1 MAYTNPNYSLKP
13 SSDIFKAQIMQ
24 IASTIVWKNGALAK
38 GGDKTVDMYHVETFM
53 AAKKGMLNFMVIDAF
68 DEEILQQM
76 GYTGEKMVSMLINKN
91 NIPEDMRDK
100 AVELYVKKLTK
111 KDPLTGHYVNYF
123 EENNYYRMLTGLPD
137 VDDKEFVYVT
147 KYNTP
152 WPMDIPVHQMTMTQ
166 RLEIEKS
173 GYLDELIQAH
183 PKKKYLKYIGKKG
196 IDIFA
201 ARGAERFDMLYYES
215 DGGTFEHDFKDLYYQ
230 NRYAV
235 NAVYYS
241 AAFKFEENKLYENFL
256 AMSLLFMTVEQMFH
270 KYLHADITRD
280 FYDVESIR
288 YIYASYSVPFYQEI
302 PLEVHTR
309 IVKAMNILLSYH
321 GSPTVFFDLFDLFGA
336 SATDINAYYIT
347 KAHRF
352 KDGKPYFPK
361 KADGTIDNS
370 AAYDIAFSKVKLY
383 QDPALETIDP
393 SNRINY
399 WAMTN
404 NDPYWVNDKELLDK
418 LDENMFNYTESKY
431 IGIQTV
437 LDILGA
443 TYQNSYFFK
452 MIQDNREDM
461 QKIQVR
467 WAATNIYVSL
477 FDFFI
482 YLACLYC
489 KKYNFDGALSDDLA
503 FTATVLGYDFKNHV
517 IHLQNLILQDD
528 TLQDDTELINLI
540 RKMDTE
546 SLASVNETFKAIK
559 DLRKLLVERFSHTHD
574 RDEYLTY
581 RNLYDTLLTSQNIK
595 DSFTKSTGEMASSYA
610 DMLSDSAPNLYQRF
624 LEINEDT
631 IDDEIRLIIN
641 QLEEAIPSIQTLH
654 TIFNLDIN
662 SLIES
667 LLKMLKFFKSAKAEL
682 VGYKIVYVMSLRGV
696 NFFKLLDKIVH
707 ITESSSKGPTIM
719 DLTDLMECMK
729 EHWDHIN
736 DMIHLLEDERGDEHF
751 WARYE
756 DELNLMREL
765 IHLIVVVGAEPMKAN
780 VEYTDFLMSCIT
792 ESFLCS
798 LMPLS
803 DENFL
808 LHEEFLE
815 PKYHGIIKDHVKFL
829 TDELILLGENTENK
843 RILKSAYYLQD
854 LMEKILNRLEKQPM
868 NTVPLFMRDE
878 LTMISW
884 ILIGADDY
892 LSLMMKQVLEVR
904 VQATPYTE
912 RLRWR
917 DSFILKMLV
926 TLLPLSKLTVQDVLS
941 FIGQSS
947 EFIDRVRLGDDL
959 QEIQT
964 KILNGALRDILWWR
978 DKISEIL
985 EEVGIIE
992 SENIIPFDELI
1003 ARVKDKVEMKENATF
1018 SDELELISFKKNFH
1032 IPERSNF
1039 PFVDNLSASNDRTVD
1054 VHVLPYQKMIFYL
1067 NDFVPYSL
1075 DERKLPKEN
1084 CVLVDRIRLIKETK
1098 ENESETPSN

>member
-13 SSDIFKAQIMQ
+13 SSDIFKAQVLQ

-38 GGDKTVDMYHVETFM
+38 EGDKKVDMYHVETFM

-68 DEEILQQM
+68 DEEVIQEL
-76 GYTGEKMVSMLINKN
+76 GFTGEKMVSMLINKK
-91 NIPEDMRDK
+91 NIPENLRDR

-111 KDPLTGHYVNYF
+111 KDPLTGHYINYI

-137 VDDKEFVYVT
+137 IDDKEFVYVT

-173 GYLDELIQAH
+173 GYLDELIAAH

-215 DGGTFEHDFKDLYYQ
+215 DSGTFEHDFKDLYYQ

-241 AAFKFEENKLYENFL
+241 AAFKFEENALYENFL

-309 IVKAMNILLSYH
+309 ITKAMNILLSYH
-321 GSPTVFFDLFDLFGA
+321 GSPTVFFDLFELFGA
-336 SATDINAYYIT
+336 SATDINSYYIT

-352 KDGKPYFPK
+352 KDGKPIFPK
-361 KADGTIDNS
+361 KKDGTIDNS

-383 QDPALETIDP
+383 EDPALETIDP

-404 NDPYWVNDKELLDK
+404 NDPYWVNDQELLDK

-452 MIQDNREDM
+452 MIQDNRQDM

-467 WAATNIYVSL
+467 WTATNIYVSL

-489 KKYNFDGALSDDLA
+489 KKYNFDGSLSDDLA

-517 IHLQNLILQDD
+517 IHLQNLILQDE

-581 RNLYDTLLTSQNIK
+581 RNLYATLLTSENIR
-595 DSFTKSTGEMASSYA
+595 DSFTKSTGEMASSYE
-610 DMLSDSAPNLYQRF
+610 DMLADSAPNLYQR
-624 LEINEDT
+624 LLDITEDT

-707 ITESSSKGPTIM
+707 IMESSSKGPTIM

-736 DMIHLLEDERGDEHF
+736 DMLHILQDERGDEHF
-751 WARYE
+751 WARYQ

-798 LMPLS
+798 LMPMA
-803 DENFL
+803 DEKFL

-815 PKYHGIIKDHVKFL
+815 PKHHGLIKDHIEFL

-854 LMEKILNRLEKQPM
+854 LMNKVLLRLKKQPM
-868 NTVPLFMRDE
+868 NSVPLFVKDE
-878 LTMISW
+878 LLAISW

-892 LSLMMKQVLEVR
+892 LPLMMKHVIENQIQE
-904 VQATPYTE
+904 TPFIE

-917 DSFILKMLV
+917 DSFILKML
-926 TLLPLSKLTVQDVLS
+926 TIILPLSKMTIQDLLS
-941 FIGQSS
+941 IIDQSG
-947 EFIDRVRLGDDL
+947 EFIDRVRMKDDL
-959 QEIQT
+959 QELRL
-964 KILNGALRDILWWR
+964 KILNGASRDMIWWR
-978 DKISEIL
+978 DKINSAL
-985 EEVGIIE
+985 EELDVIGKDIIL
-992 SENIIPFDELI
+992 PFDELLGKI
-1003 ARVKDKVEMKENATF
+1003 NDKICMREDASFKDQ
-1018 SDELELISFKKNFH
+1018 LELIYQKKNYH
-1032 IPERSNF
+1032 IPERSDL
-1039 PFVDNLSASNDRTVD
+1039 PFTDGLSATNDRTTD
-1054 VHVLPYQKMIFYL
+1054 VHVLPYQKMSFYL

-1075 DERKLPKEN
+1075 DRRKLPQEN
-1084 CVLVDRIRLIKETK
+1084 CVLVDRIRLLKETK
-1098 ENESETPSN
+1098 EDSSETPSD